1 MRVDAQR
8 NRQLLLA
15 AASDAFVAEEPTGF
29 DARRRYLH
37 DALDLGTAVMNRTH
51 DEIDRLEQLEQLER
65 QRTAGGR

>member
-15 AASDAFVAEEPTGF
+15 AACDAFVAGKPTGF

-37 DALDLGTAVMNRTH
+37 DALDVGIAAMNRIH
-51 DEIDRLEQLEQLER
+51 DEIDRLEQLER